1 MRSSKWTLKNRF
13 GVIEMLFEFNF
24 FPVSKE
30 CIDKIV
36 SLVKED
42 EEVYKSET
50 TKDMNGEIDVILK
63 KHIEIKEKIERIR
76 QQLKVDLNRGVLKG
90 ISFDKLMEELSKLG
104 QENYALAQEKICN
117 LIIKE

>member
-36 SLVKED
+36 SLVKKMKK
-42 EEVYKSET
+42 YI
-50 TKDMNGEIDVILK
+50 NLK
-63 KHIEIKEKIERIR
+63 LLKI
-76 QQLKVDLNRGVLKG
+76 
-90 ISFDKLMEELSKLG
+90 
-104 QENYALAQEKICN
+104 
-117 LIIKE
+117 